1 MRALRQ
7 LFVRA
12 AMATPVDLRGR
23 KIIVTGAGP
32 DSLGYATART
42 LATWGATVVVS
53 TRSTI
58 TAEAA
63 AVAINAELPTN
74 CPGRVVGHALDLSDA
89 TSVERFAD
97 AYRTSQ
103 GARLDAL
110 INNAGIH
117 LDLRSQWQAPHLTA
131 DGHEIHWRTNYLGT
145 MHLTQRLLPLLRDTG
160 RQQGMARIVN
170 VVSMLH
176 TRGRNVGMFGGPA
189 SLQPYNSWVAYG
201 TSKLALVHAT
211 RELQRRYV
219 DDHVQAYCLHPGAV
233 LTRIADKGLAGQN
246 ALAAL
251 RRLFAP
257 VEAFFLL
264 TPEEGAQTQIHCAT
278 RPGLAGGLYYRNCQP
293 APVST
298 EADDGAVAARLWDET
313 QDWLAHIEPATKD
326 TRT

>member
-1 MRALRQ
+1 MGALRQ

-23 KIIVTGAGP
+23 QIIVSGAGP

-53 TRSTI
+53 TCSAV

-63 AVAINAELPTN
+63 AAAISAELPAN
-74 CPGRVVGHALDLSDA
+74 CSGRVVGHALDLSDVA
-89 TSVERFAD
+89 SVERFVD
-97 AYRTSQ
+97 WYRASQ
-103 GARLDAL
+103 GARLDVL

-117 LDLRSQWQAPHLTA
+117 LDLRAQWQTPHLTV

-176 TRGRNVGMFGGPA
+176 TRGRNAAMFGGSA

-211 RELQRRYV
+211 REMQRRYA

-233 LTRIADKGLAGQN
+233 LTRIADKGLAGQH
-246 ALAAL
+246 ALATL

-278 RPGLAGGLYYRNCQP
+278 QPGLAGGLYYRNCQP
-293 APVST
+293 VPASK
-298 EADDGAVAARLWDET
+298 EADDAVAAVRLWDET
-313 QDWLAHIEPATKD
+313 QDWLARIKQDAKD